1 VLLGGQAE
9 MFGFIVD
16 YWIPALEGA
25 SGLFDIGN
33 IHSISND
40 DSFFSGQ
47 HRNFLDAFGYSTTF
61 WVTEAE
67 VGAIPGSS
75 RSEDEL
81 AQPAFTGSVI
91 SFLYGAEV
99 VVKAGASYGRPR
111 VSQAIRDA
119 WEVVVDAIG
128 EFEAVTPLS
137 STSTRFD
144 MLDDSIVYA
153 LWNGSVLSSEV
164 VGLVRIVR
172 YDGLE
177 ASVNATTIDAASA
190 SLPIF
195 VMLSQS

>member
-1 VLLGGQAE
+1 
-9 MFGFIVD
+9 
-16 YWIPALEGA
+16 
-25 SGLFDIGN
+25 
-33 IHSISND
+33 
-40 DSFFSGQ
+40 
-47 HRNFLDAFGYSTTF
+47 
-61 WVTEAE
+61 
-67 VGAIPGSS
+67 
-75 RSEDEL
+75 
-81 AQPAFTGSVI
+81 
-91 SFLYGAEV
+91 
-99 VVKAGASYGRPR
+99 
-111 VSQAIRDA
+111 
-119 WEVVVDAIG
+119 VVDAIG